1 MKKFIKAVS
10 VLMGTVVGAGIF
22 GLPYV
27 IAQVG
32 FVVGLGYL
40 CLFAAVFLVVNLCY
54 GEIVLRT
61 KSSLE
66 MPGFVKKYLGNWGK
80 VVITLSL
87 MLGIYGAMVAYT
99 IGVGGFLKEILGPV
113 LGGTEM
119 LWSIVFWVIASF
131 IIYKGVG
138 IVSEIETVMA
148 IGLIFV
154 VLFIAILAYPF
165 INMANLEFI
174 DLSKLFLPYGVILFA
189 FGGASAVPT
198 MRRILKGEE
207 KKLKPAIILGSVLPL
222 IIYLLF
228 ALVVVGVTGTYTTET
243 AILGLGNVTTNLI
256 VLVGGIFGILTMT
269 TSFLALGHVLKEL
282 WYRDYNMPYL
292 PAWAITV
299 GVPLLLFLAGLK
311 SFVKVLGISG
321 GILSGV
327 QSIVLVASFYK
338 AKIHGKRNPEYKI
351 KLPKVLAFVFYVLF
365 TLGVIYQIITI

>member
-61 KSSLE
+61 KPSLE

-119 LWSIVFWVIASF
+119 LWSIVFWV
-131 IIYKGVG
+131 
-138 IVSEIETVMA
+138 
-148 IGLIFV
+148 
-154 VLFIAILAYPF
+154 
-165 INMANLEFI
+165 
-174 DLSKLFLPYGVILFA
+174 
-189 FGGASAVPT
+189 
-198 MRRILKGEE
+198 
-207 KKLKPAIILGSVLPL
+207 
-222 IIYLLF
+222 
-228 ALVVVGVTGTYTTET
+228 
-243 AILGLGNVTTNLI
+243 
-256 VLVGGIFGILTMT
+256 
-269 TSFLALGHVLKEL
+269 
-282 WYRDYNMPYL
+282 
-292 PAWAITV
+292 
-299 GVPLLLFLAGLK
+299 
-311 SFVKVLGISG
+311 
-321 GILSGV
+321 
-327 QSIVLVASFYK
+327 VAS
-338 AKIHGKRNPEYKI
+338 
-351 KLPKVLAFVFYVLF
+351 
-365 TLGVIYQIITI
+365 